1 MRFLHKSLVLLLL
14 FIFCGGCTQAKPT
27 LRDTYSGQKQA
38 GSYNFAVSSIPSGAD
53 IYIDGTYQGVT
64 PRTVRARFGVH
75 SIEIRKPGY
84 QTHAGNYWLDMNDT
98 YIVELERS
106 WLGEPGGAPPA
117 VKPHSEAHEEK
128 PEASLL
134 SSLSEK
140 DTIPPRIYLFQ
151 RGIEIVASAQKTLR
165 GQAVDESGVA
175 LVYVNN
181 REAQIDEK
189 GNFQAEILLKPGLNN
204 VVIEAVDIY
213 NNRATKT
220 FTITRKTQ
228 VAKKRQPKEDIFE
241 IRGKYH
247 ALIIG
252 INRYRHLDTL
262 QTAVNDAEEVGRV
275 LRNTYGFETTLLINQ
290 KATRSNIVS
299 ELNKLRRNLS
309 SEDKLLIY
317 YAGHGYFDEDT
328 KKAYWLPVDA
338 DRRDDTN
345 WIMAERITSN
355 LKRIPAKHIL
365 VVSDSC
371 YSGTLT
377 RAAQVD
383 LFSTATRVSYINKIL
398 NKQARVLIASGGNE
412 PVTDTGGVRHS
423 VFAQAFIRAL
433 REVDRDVVLA
443 EELFVGYIKES
454 VAGKADQTPEY
465 SLIRNSGH
473 DGGDFIFM
481 KRSF

>member
-1 MRFLHKSLVLLLL
+1 MRFLHKFLFLLLL
-14 FIFCGGCTQAKPT
+14 LCICGGNCAHQ
-27 LRDTYSGQKQA
+27 QKQMEF
-38 GSYNFAVSSIPSGAD
+38 YDLAVSSMPSGAD
-53 IYIDGTYQGVT
+53 IYIDATYQGRT
-64 PRTVRARFGVH
+64 PKTIRASFGVH
-75 SIEIRKPGY
+75 SMEIRKNGY
-84 QTHAGNYWLDMNDT
+84 QTHAGNYWLDINDT

-106 WLGEPGGAPPA
+106 RLAQADGVPST
-117 VKPHSEAHEEK
+117 VKPYAETHEENAG
-128 PEASLL
+128 ASLV
-134 SSLSEK
+134 STPSKK
-140 DTIPPRIYLFQ
+140 DTTPPRIYLFQ
-151 RGIEIVASAQKTLR
+151 RGIEIVASAQKTVR

-189 GNFQAEILLKPGLNN
+189 GNFQADILLKPGLNN

-220 FTITRKTQ
+220 VAITRKTQ
-228 VAKKRQPKEDIFE
+228 VAKTQGPKEGIFE
-241 IRGKYH
+241 MSGTYY
-247 ALIIG
+247 ALVIG
-252 INRYRHLDTL
+252 INSYRHLDSL
-262 QTAVNDAEEVGRV
+262 QTAVNDAEAVGRI
-275 LRNTYGFETTLLINQ
+275 LRDSYGFETALLINQ
-290 KATRSNIVS
+290 NATRRTIVS
-299 ELNKLRRNLS
+299 ELNKLRQKLS
-309 SEDKLLIY
+309 HEDKLLIY

-338 DRRDDTN
+338 EKSNDTN

-412 PVTDTGGVRHS
+412 PVTDTGAARHS

-433 REVDRDVVLA
+433 REVDRDVFLA
-443 EELFVGYIKES
+443 EELFVGYIKEP

-465 SLIRNSGH
+465 SLIKNSGH
-473 DGGDFIFM
+473 DGGDFIFI
-481 KRSF
+481 KKSF

>member
-1 MRFLHKSLVLLLL
+1 LLL
-14 FIFCGGCTQAKPT
+14 IFCGGCTQAKPT

-38 GSYNFAVSSIPSGAD
+38 RSYDFAVSSIPSGAD
-53 IYIDGTYQGVT
+53 IFIDGKYEGVT
-64 PRTVRARFGVH
+64 PRTVRAHFGVH
-75 SIEIRKPGY
+75 SIEIRKHGY

-98 YIVELERS
+98 YIVELEKSR
-106 WLGEPGGAPPA
+106 LGEPGGAPPT
-117 VKPHSEAHEEK
+117 VKPHAEAQEEK

-134 SSLSEK
+134 SSISEK
-140 DTIPPRIYLFQ
+140 DTTPPRIYLFQ

-175 LVYVNN
+175 LVYVNK
-181 REAQIDEK
+181 REAQIDAN

-204 VVIEAVDIY
+204 VVIEAFDIH
-213 NNRATKT
+213 NNKATKKVA
-220 FTITRKTQ
+220 ITRKTQ
-228 VAKKRQPKEDIFE
+228 AAERQGPREGIFE
-241 IRGKYH
+241 ISGTYY
-247 ALIIG
+247 ALVIG
-252 INRYRHLDTL
+252 INSYRHLESL
-262 QTAVNDAEEVGRV
+262 QTAVNDAEEVGRI
-275 LRNTYGFETTLLINQ
+275 LRDSYGFETTLLINQ
-290 KATRSNIVS
+290 NATRRTIVS
-299 ELNKLRRNLS
+299 ELNRLRQELS

-317 YAGHGYFDEDT
+317 YAGHGYFDEHA

-338 DRRDDTN
+338 EKSNDTN

-383 LFSTATRVSYINKIL
+383 LFSTATRVNYINKIL

-423 VFAQAFIRAL
+423 VFAQAFLRAL
-433 REVDRDVVLA
+433 REVDREVFLA
-443 EELFVGYIKES
+443 EELFVGYIKEP
-454 VAGKADQTPEY
+454 VAGKADQTPQY